1 MNSTP
6 TNPNFKKIS
15 ESDIAFFKQTIGEDF
30 VISSGAGLDKYA
42 KDETEDLRFYPE
54 VVLKPANTAEI
65 SKIMRYCFEQTIPVC
80 PRAAGTGLSANSL
93 CLYGGVMLSVERLN
107 QILTIDDKNLQVIT
121 QPGVI
126 TEVLQ
131 NTVKEKGLFYPP
143 DPSSKGSSFI
153 GGNIACNSGGPRAVK
168 YGVVKDFVLNLEVVL
183 ANGEVIWTGANVLK
197 NSTGYNFT
205 QLMVGSEG
213 TLGIVTT
220 IVLKLIPYPKFNL
233 VLLAPFKSMEQA
245 CAAVSAVFR
254 AGIVPSCMEF
264 MEREAID
271 WVCKWLGDVTIP
283 IEPDVK
289 ANLLIELDGNDMD
302 VLLKESEH
310 LYEVLTQFD
319 CGEILF
325 ADSEAQ
331 KADLW
336 RMRRNVA
343 NAVKTTAVTIE
354 EDTVVPRYFLPEL
367 LVHIKEVGKKYN
379 FRSVCYGHAGDGN
392 VHVRII
398 KDELSDDYWKNEVP
412 KGVREIF
419 EKVVALGGTISGEHG
434 IGWVQRRFMDVK
446 FSEMH
451 LNLMRSVK
459 KVFDEKGILNPGK
472 IF

>member
-1 MNSTP
+1 MDSTALP
-6 TNPNFKKIS
+6 HFKKI
-15 ESDIAFFKQTIGEDF
+15 EEADLAFFRSVIGEDY
-30 VISSGAGLDKYA
+30 VITSQEGLTKYS
-42 KDETEDLRFYPE
+42 KDETEYLTFWPE
-54 VVLKPANTAEI
+54 VVLKPANTDEI
-65 SKIMRYCFEQTIPVC
+65 SRIMKYCNEQLIPVSA
-80 PRAAGTGLSANSL
+80 RAAGTGLSGNSL
-93 CLYGGVMLSVERLN
+93 CIYGGVMLTIERMN
-107 QILTIDDKNLQVIT
+107 KIIKIDEQNLQVIT
-121 QPGVI
+121 EPGVI
-126 TEVLQ
+126 TEQLQ
-131 NTVKEKGLFYPP
+131 NAVKEKGLYYPP
-143 DPSSKGSSFI
+143 DPSSRGSSFI
-153 GGNIACNSGGPRAVK
+153 GGNVACNSGGPRAVK

-183 ANGEVIWTGANVLK
+183 ASGEVIWTGANVLK

-213 TLGIVTT
+213 TLGIITQ
-220 IVLKLIPYPKFNL
+220 IVLKLVPHPKFN
-233 VLLAPFKSMEQA
+233 VVMLAPFTSMEQA
-245 CAAVSAVFR
+245 AGAVAAIFQ
-254 AGIVPSCMEF
+254 AGIVPSCLEF
-264 MEREAID
+264 MERDAID

-283 IEPDVK
+283 IADDVK

-302 VLLKESEH
+302 VLQKESEQ
-310 LYEVLTQFD
+310 LYEVMMKFD

-336 RMRRNVA
+336 RMRRSVA
-343 NAVKTTAVTIE
+343 NAVKTTSTTIE
-354 EDTVVPRYFLPEL
+354 EDTVVPRYSLPEL

-398 KDELSDDYWKNEVP
+398 KDDLSDEAWANEVP

-446 FSEMH
+446 FPAMQ
-451 LNLMRSVK
+451 LDLMRGVK
-459 KVFDEKGILNPGK
+459 AVFDPKGILNPGK